1 MELLKALIFNFKKR
15 AGGSGEEAGDDSAPG
30 RRCHNLPLA
39 GPLRTRA
46 GKGSAGLWVAVPRR
60 KRSPGR
66 QEPPGSLHARQLR
79 GGGGGTGNR
88 FSQQQRREKA
98 GAERAGR
105 KGREPS
111 PRAAP
116 DPGHPR
122 DSQMLS
128 ARIPRLCQ
136 DQGSWGSAGAAV
148 RIPRALLRAPAA
160 TGHSPERTSGELTA
174 PPTKTAAASTA
185 DPGSPRG
192 AIALSLRPPPPG
204 RHVPG
209 SGSECSSGD
218 RRRTGLVLAGFSP
231 RAEQPARQGSS
242 LRPHPPQPSPAPPLP
257 A

>member
-1 MELLKALIFNFKKR
+1 MGLLKPLIFKKIFK
-15 AGGSGEEAGDDSAPG
+15 GGGGEDAGDDSAPG

-39 GPLRTRA
+39 GPLRTRG
-46 GKGSAGLWVAVPRR
+46 GKGSAGLRVALARR

-66 QEPPGSLHARQLR
+66 QGPPGSLHARPLR

-88 FSQQQRREKA
+88 FSQQQRE
-98 GAERAGR
+98 GGSRAGG

-116 DPGHPR
+116 DPGHPS

-136 DQGSWGSAGAAV
+136 DQGSWGLSGAAV

-160 TGHSPERTSGELTA
+160 TGHSPEGTSGELTA

-192 AIALSLRPPPPG
+192 AIAQSLRPPPPG

-209 SGSECSSGD
+209 SGSECSSGA
-218 RRRTGLVLAGFSP
+218 RGRTGLVLAGFSP
-231 RAEQPARQGSS
+231 RAAQPARQGSS